1 MATKK
6 QPMNFGL
13 GPEICMGEKSTKTLH
28 IYSLKN
34 LNIFLKIQKNNQMI
48 ALSLAITLIAILN
61 FQTCFSWSSER
72 ASVEKR
78 GWRLHCKSC
87 NTHNSNNLLAAKCPF
102 FLNRPIADARWPLQ
116 PKMGFSVLTLNP
128 RYM

>member
-1 MATKK
+1 MAVHVLGVHLKYRDALDFVWEPPMATKK

-34 LNIFLKIQKNNQMI
+34 LNISLKIQKNNQII
-48 ALSLAITLIAILN
+48 ALALAITLIAILN
-61 FQTCFSWSSER
+61 FQTCFSWSLER

-78 GWRLHCKSC
+78 G
-87 NTHNSNNLLAAKCPF
+87 
-102 FLNRPIADARWPLQ
+102 
-116 PKMGFSVLTLNP
+116 
-128 RYM
+128 